1 MIGLSSNSHEKLQ
14 QPLTAGVTMITR
26 FDETDVLSKVLVA
39 NGFAFLSGLTP
50 KDRNGDVKTQTLDI
64 LNQIDGYLAKAG
76 TNKSKLV
83 SVNIWLKN
91 IDHFDDMNEAWKSWI
106 DPSALP
112 ARATVEARLADE
124 DILVEIMAK
133 ALV

>member
-1 MIGLSSNSHEKLQ
+1 
-14 QPLTAGVTMITR
+14 MITR
-26 FDETDVLSKVLVA
+26 FETTDILSKVLVA

-50 KDRNGDVKTQTLDI
+50 KDRSGGVKEQTADI
-64 LNQIDGYLAKAG
+64 LQQIDYYLSLAG
-76 TNKSKLV
+76 TDRTRLV

-91 IDHFDDMNEAWKSWI
+91 VDHFDEMNDAWREWI
-106 DPSALP
+106 DPAALP

>member
-1 MIGLSSNSHEKLQ
+1 
-14 QPLTAGVTMITR
+14 MITR

-50 KDRNGDVKTQTLDI
+50 KDRSGDAKAQTLDI
-64 LNQIDGYLAKAG
+64 LNQIDDYLAKAG
-76 TNKSKLV
+76 TDKSKLV

-91 IDHFDDMNEAWKSWI
+91 IDHFDDMNAAWKSWI
-106 DPSALP
+106 DPTALP

-124 DILVEIMAK
+124 DILVEVMAK